1 MKRTVTGER
10 KKKKTT
16 LIIGESRERE
26 RDTACIGRNHSDRD
40 VNAVRWASHRKVRY
54 VKLHKHRHVK
64 QKEAL
69 CIMALRIALIC
80 AWIRYGLS
88 VCVNDDEGHCAGR
101 LSVQGLLD
109 EGAVPAHH
117 HCEIT

>member
-1 MKRTVTGER
+1 
-10 KKKKTT
+10 
-16 LIIGESRERE
+16 
-26 RDTACIGRNHSDRD
+26 
-40 VNAVRWASHRKVRY
+40 
-54 VKLHKHRHVK
+54 
-64 QKEAL
+64 
-69 CIMALRIALIC
+69 MALRIALIC

-117 HCEIT
+117 HREIT